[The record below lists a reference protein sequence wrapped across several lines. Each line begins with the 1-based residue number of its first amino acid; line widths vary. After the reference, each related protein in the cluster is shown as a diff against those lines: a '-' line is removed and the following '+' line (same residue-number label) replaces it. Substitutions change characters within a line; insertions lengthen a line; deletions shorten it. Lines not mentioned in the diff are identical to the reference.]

1 MPVLLEGWGGERALR
16 ARVRVVEPLAFTK
29 VSALGVE
36 EQRVNVIADF
46 VDPPGALGDAF
57 RVEARVVL
65 WSGEDILKVP
75 VSALFR
81 RGESWNVFVVEGGR
95 ARRRE
100 VEIGHRGT
108 LDVEIAKG
116 LNVGEPVIRHPS
128 NDIDEGRRVRV
139 VR

>member
-1 MPVLLEGWGGERALR
+1 
-16 ARVRVVEPLAFTK
+16 VEPLAFTK

-36 EQRVNVIADF
+36 EQRVNVIANF

-57 RVEARVVL
+57 RVEDRLVL

-81 RGESWNVFVVEGGR
+81 RGESWNVFVVERGR
-95 ARRRE
+95 ARWRE
-100 VEIGHRGT
+100 VEIGHRSARK
-108 LDVEIAKG
+108 VEIAKG
-116 LNVGEPVIRHPS
+116 LNVGEQVIHHPS

-139 VR
+139 AR